1 MDDKNLETKRL
12 YVHGAMQAPFDSK
25 DNALWYLSRYNPK
38 EVYSIL
44 EAEKDYIKKQFS
56 QSVEEWLH
64 DRAYYYDFEKYY
76 AIDEVAEKYFQGKL
90 MTEEKTVEQIK
101 EEINKET
108 RIKLETYLNN
118 KINGDLDVYNI
129 FAREC
134 GFNEIY
140 YSGREREVL
149 YKFLEQLSPEEKR
162 VIDNHGEVELSKF
175 SHGYENYKSFEGFLE
190 RGSFSFTIDNE
201 HNSLSIDMRSDKNL
215 MKVEEIAEYCIEN
228 NNDLGNKEIKKILNR
243 KQNYL
248 EQFLH
253 KQPIR
258 EERMTVEEKLEKELQ
273 RAKELE
279 NEKLEEK
286 AYSEE
291 RVYER

>member
-1 MDDKNLETKRL
+1 MDDKNLEVKRL
-12 YVHGAMQAPFDSK
+12 YVHGAMQAPFDNK
-25 DNALWYLSRYNPK
+25 DNALWYLSHYDPK

-44 EAEKDYIKKQFS
+44 EAEKDYIKTEYG

-90 MTEEKTVEQIK
+90 MTGEKTVEQIE

-108 RIKLETYLNN
+108 RISLETYFNSE
-118 KINGDLDVYNI
+118 IRGSSDVYNI
-129 FAREC
+129 FARAC

-149 YKFLEQLSPEEKR
+149 HDFLENRSPEMPEIKMP
-162 VIDNHGEVELSKF
+162 IDNYGK
-175 SHGYENYKSFEGFLE
+175 YKNFEDFLE

-215 MKVEEIAEYCIEN
+215 MKVEEIAKYCIEN
-228 NNDLGNKEIKKILNR
+228 NNDLGNKEIKKILDR
-243 KQNYL
+243 KQNYF